1 MTPTSTSRVDLHC
14 HSTASAVSKL
24 GVQRALGLPECA
36 TPPQEVYDLAK
47 RRGMSFVT
55 ITDHDTIDGALE
67 LAERYDDAFV
77 SEELTAWFRGEP
89 QAVHILV
96 WGITPDDHERLQ
108 ALAGDVEA
116 VAEELVRRQITCAL
130 AHPFYAVEAP
140 LLPRHRR
147 RLAQLF
153 PIWETRNGSRAPELN
168 SPAEV
173 YIETHGG
180 TGVGGSDDH
189 AGVDIGRTFTQ
200 TPECVTWRAFLDHVA
215 RGAATPLGEHGSAAK
230 WTHAAMALATRA
242 LGRGA
247 RDGAA
252 PDPAAIFTMVQRLMR
267 EGDARSSHTET
278 GLCPDDARALLRA
291 WLAAVELDLEE
302 SELIAFLQRED
313 FFHADLY
320 RRAKRVHERKLAR
333 TVNAIAAS
341 TPESADLPATASA
354 LFEACLAA
362 IPYAPAAAFLGREK
376 SKLAR
381 REGEPLRVALV
392 ADAVGGMHGVTHT
405 LDELRERGVP
415 GFEVEVVGTDHNVD
429 RRLSAVAEIDIPFY
443 AGLKVGVPSLPAIVE
458 ALADGRY
465 DLVHLCS
472 PGPSGAAAALIARA
486 MGVPILGSYHTE
498 LAAYAGLRTQ
508 DPQLELAAR
517 IAIGAFYGQCRRVL
531 SPSTASDAVL
541 RQMGIADERI
551 GRWDRGVDI
560 ARFSP
565 ARRQAGPAARRD
577 HGALRRTARRTRRA
591 PTCSPTRSCRR
602 GRAIRACTS
611 RWPAADPRRSGCAR
625 ASASTRRSSAG
636 WRATRWRPPTRAP
649 TCSSSPAARTRSARS
664 CSRPR
669 RAGCRS
675 SPSARAARRASSPTR
690 SPAACAAPTRASW
703 PTRSSTSPTR
713 RSGARSWRATRCAPS
728 RTAPGSARCNA
739 SPTATAARSI
749 PPPRHVSSAVP
760 REAAVLAAGRRLRT
774 GDPARRAPRPPRE
787 APLRVADVALFYGE
801 RSGGIRTYLDAKAA
815 WAQAGELIEHHVI
828 VPGRV
833 ERHEGG
839 RHELPSL
846 RLAATNGY
854 RMPLGAGALKDTLR
868 ELRPDI
874 VALHDPFWR
883 PLGVTQTA
891 HELGAKVVAVHHGSI
906 ALDAAGLPGPDAAL
920 ASAAALVD
928 APRVPRRRRDHVG
941 RRPARGLRAR
951 RGDPAALR
959 HRAGLRA
966 PAVRAPPGPR
976 AVRRAPRAREG
987 RHRAAAR
994 RRALAASRGS
1004 SSSSGAVRS
1013 RTACGA
1019 SRSGW
1024 GSPTACGCTRSSPSA
1039 SGWRAGTRARASS
1052 SCPARTRPSA
1062 SPASRRR
1069 RPAFPSW
1076 PARPRRRSR

>member
-89 QAVHILV
+89 QAVHILL
-96 WGITPDDHERLQ
+96 WGITADDHERLQ

-116 VAEELVRRQITCAL
+116 VAEELVRRDITCAL

-153 PIWETRNGSRAPELN
+153 GIWETRNGSRAPELN
-168 SPAEV
+168 APAEV

-189 AGVDIGRTFTQ
+189 AGVDVGRTFTQ
-200 TPECVTWRAFLDHVA
+200 TPACITWRAFLDHVA

-247 RDGAA
+247 SDGAA

-267 EGDARSSHTET
+267 EGDARSSHAET

-291 WLAAVELDLEE
+291 WLAAVELDLSER
-302 SELIAFLQRED
+302 ELIAFLQRPD

-381 REGEPLRVALV
+381 REGEPRRVALV

-508 DPQLELAAR
+508 DASLELAAR
-517 IAIGAFYGQCRRVL
+517 LAIGAFYGQCRRVL
-531 SPSTASDAVL
+531 SPSAASDEVL
-541 RQMGIADERI
+541 RRMGIADERI
-551 GRWDRGVDI
+551 GRWDRGVDL

-565 ARRQAGPAARRD
+565 TRRVAGRLPGEITVLYAGRLTHEKGADLLADAFLRARARDPRLHLALAGGGPEEDRLRARLGE
-577 HGALRRTARRTRRA
+577 HATFLGWLEGGALADAYASADVFLFASRTDTFGQVLLEAQA
-591 PTCSPTRSCRR
+591 SGLAVVAVGEGGPTSIVSDAIT
-602 GRAIRACTS
+602 GRLC
-611 RWPAADPRRSGCAR
+611 AADP
-625 ASASTRRSSAG
+625 
-636 WRATRWRPPTRAP
+636 
-649 TCSSSPAARTRSARS
+649 
-664 CSRPR
+664 
-669 RAGCRS
+669 
-675 SPSARAARRASSPTR
+675 
-690 SPAACAAPTRASW
+690 
-703 PTRSSTSPTR
+703 
-713 RSGARSWRATRCAPS
+713 GALAD
-728 RTAPGSARCNA
+728 
-739 SPTATAARSI
+739 
-749 PPPRHVSSAVP
+749 AVV
-760 REAAVLAAGRRLRT
+760 ELA
-774 GDPARRAPRPPRE
+774 GDPGQRARLARNALH
-787 APLRVADVALFYGE
+787 AVAQRTWE
-801 RSGGIRTYLDAKAA
+801 RSL
-815 WAQAGELIEHHVI
+815 
-828 VPGRV
+828 
-833 ERHEGG
+833 
-839 RHELPSL
+839 L
-846 RLAATNGY
+846 RLADGY
-854 RMPLGAGALKDTLR
+854 
-868 ELRPDI
+868 
-874 VALHDPFWR
+874 
-883 PLGVTQTA
+883 
-891 HELGAKVVAVHHGSI
+891 
-906 ALDAAGLPGPDAAL
+906 
-920 ASAAALVD
+920 
-928 APRVPRRRRDHVG
+928 
-941 RRPARGLRAR
+941 
-951 RGDPAALR
+951 
-959 HRAGLRA
+959 
-966 PAVRAPPGPR
+966 
-976 AVRRAPRAREG
+976 
-987 RHRAAAR
+987 
-994 RRALAASRGS
+994 RRALDPATATVRQRRAA
-1004 SSSSGAVRS
+1004 
-1013 RTACGA
+1013 
-1019 SRSGW
+1019 
-1024 GSPTACGCTRSSPSA
+1024 
-1039 SGWRAGTRARASS
+1039 
-1052 SCPARTRPSA
+1052 
-1062 SPASRRR
+1062 
-1069 RPAFPSW
+1069 
-1076 PARPRRRSR
+1076 